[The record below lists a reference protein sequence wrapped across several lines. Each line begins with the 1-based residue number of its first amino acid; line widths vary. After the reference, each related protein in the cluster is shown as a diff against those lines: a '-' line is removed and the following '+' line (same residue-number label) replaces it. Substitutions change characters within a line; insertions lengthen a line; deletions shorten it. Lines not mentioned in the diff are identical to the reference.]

1 VHNLLFTHY
10 QAQTVPARAKRLRKN
25 LNSDEHFD
33 RSFALYRNGNQITN
47 NKGTTMNPLT
57 YFNKIQILPLL
68 IASALIVGAF
78 TPVPAVANP
87 GCGFSN
93 RNLLAPVPAGYFP
106 SGLLNLMCRSNLP
119 DWFLLT
125 RIRGDSDVYVTEV
138 TFQPGG
144 QTGWHSHPGPSMITV
159 TEGTLTVY
167 HDDCTFETYSAGESF
182 TDLGCGDVHNV
193 RNETGAEAKDVAVQI
208 VPHGAMRRNEADDP
222 GCPNVPPCPAF

>member
-1 VHNLLFTHY
+1 
-10 QAQTVPARAKRLRKN
+10 
-25 LNSDEHFD
+25 
-33 RSFALYRNGNQITN
+33 
-47 NKGTTMNPLT
+47 MNPLT
-57 YFNKIQILPLL
+57 QLKKNYLLPILVAP
-68 IASALIVGAF
+68 ALIVGAF
-78 TPVPAVANP
+78 TPMPAVANP
-87 GCGFSN
+87 GCGFTN

-182 TDLGCGDVHNV
+182 TDLGCGDIHNV

-208 VPHGAMRRNEADDP
+208 VPHGAMRRTEADDP